1 MKVPAAALAVL
12 LCPMALYSQVF
23 SAPLE
28 ADTLTA
34 CCFSYTA
41 WQLPRKFVADYFET
55 NSQCSKPG
63 VMREGWRGHREPRI
77 PLLDSSVC
85 NTFVLLQSFQT
96 KRGRQLCA
104 NPSEDWVQEY
114 ITDLELNA

>member
-12 LCPMALYSQVF
+12 LCPMALCSQVF
-23 SAPLE
+23 SAPFE

-34 CCFSYTA
+34 CCFSYNA
-41 WQLPRKFVADYFET
+41 WQLPREFVADYFET
-55 NSQCSKPG
+55 SSQCSKPG
-63 VMREGWRGHREPRI
+63 VI
-77 PLLDSSVC
+77 
-85 NTFVLLQSFQT
+85 FQT